1 VILDSRHLQTVAAI
15 AETGSLTAAAKRLH
29 LTLSAVSHQLRE
41 LESLFGAALFDR
53 KARPIKTT
61 AAGERLLKC
70 ANQVLPLLAL
80 AETEV
85 LALAEQKP
93 SERLFLALEC
103 HSCIEWLLPALDEL
117 RAARPDLDVDLRLGP
132 RFDPIPALLSREV
145 DAVLS
150 TDRTPDPEV
159 HHNALFRYEI
169 VLLMSSDHPLATRAF
184 VEPPDVAAQ
193 SFVTYPVELTRLDFY
208 TRFMRPAGLE
218 PRVAR
223 TAELTS
229 VLVQLVRSR
238 RGLAALPHWAV
249 ADELTRGG
257 LSAVKL
263 GRGGLHS
270 EVLLSTRTS
279 DTDTP
284 LMQAFLAVARRV
296 SREALTGITP
306 VD

>member
-1 VILDSRHLQTVAAI
+1 VILDSRHLQTVAAV
-15 AETGSLTAAAKRLH
+15 ADTGSLTAAAKRLH

-41 LESLFGAALFDR
+41 LESLFGASLFDR

-61 AAGERLLKC
+61 AAGERLLQC
-70 ANQVLPLLAL
+70 ARQALPLLAQ
-80 AETEV
+80 AEADV
-85 LALAEQKP
+85 LALVGQKP

-117 RAARPDLDVDLRLGP
+117 RVARPDLDVDLRLGP

-150 TDRTPDPEV
+150 TDRTPDPGV
-159 HHNALFRYEI
+159 HHSALFRYEI
-169 VLLMSSDHPLATRAF
+169 VLLAAADHALAGRES
-184 VEPPDVAAQ
+184 VEPSDLVELP
-193 SFVTYPVELTRLDFY
+193 FVTYPVELTRLDFY
-208 TRFMRPAGLE
+208 TRFLRPAGIE
-218 PRVAR
+218 PQISR

-238 RGLAALPHWAV
+238 RGLAALPRWAV
-249 ADELTRGG
+249 ADELARGG
-257 LSAVKL
+257 LASIRL
-263 GRGGLHS
+263 GRAGLHS
-270 EVLLSTRTS
+270 EVLLSTRAA

-284 LMQAFLAVARRV
+284 LMQAFLAVARSV
-296 SREALTGITP
+296 SRSALAGVTP

>member
-1 VILDSRHLQTVAAI
+1 MAAV

-41 LESLFGAALFDR
+41 LESLFGVSLFDR

-61 AAGERLLKC
+61 PAGERLLQC
-70 ANQVLPLLAL
+70 AHHALPLLAQ
-80 AETEV
+80 AEAEV
-85 LALAEQKP
+85 LAMAGAQP

-103 HSCIEWLLPALDEL
+103 HSCIEWLLPVLDEL
-117 RAARPDLDVDLRLGP
+117 RATRPELDVDLRLGP

-159 HHNALFRYEI
+159 HHSALFRYEI
-169 VLLMSSDHPLATRAF
+169 VLLTSSEHALAGRES
-184 VEPPDVAAQ
+184 VEPSELSKEP
-193 SFVTYPVELTRLDFY
+193 FVTYPVELTRLDFY
-208 TRFMRPAGLE
+208 TRFLRPAGIE
-218 PRVAR
+218 PQVAR

-238 RGLAALPHWAV
+238 RGLAALPRWAI
-249 ADELTRGG
+249 ADELGRGG
-257 LSAVKL
+257 LETVKL
-263 GRGGLHS
+263 GRSGLHS
-270 EVLLSTRTS
+270 EVLLSTRAS

-296 SREALTGITP
+296 SRTALEGVTP
-306 VD
+306 IG

>member
-1 VILDSRHLQTVAAI
+1 MILDSRHLHTVAAI
-15 AETGSLTAAAKRLH
+15 ADTGSLTAAAKRLH

-41 LESLFGAALFDR
+41 LESLFGLALFDR
-53 KARPIKTT
+53 KARPIKATT
-61 AAGERLLKC
+61 AGERLLKC
-70 ANQVLPLLAL
+70 AHQVLPLLGQ
-80 AETEV
+80 AEADV
-85 LALAEQKP
+85 LLLVDQQP

-117 RAARPDLDVDLRLGP
+117 RSARPDLDVDLRLGP

-150 TDRTPDPEV
+150 TDRTPDAEV

-169 VLLMSSDHPLATRAF
+169 VLLMSSEHPLATRAF
-184 VEPPDVAAQ
+184 VDPPDVATQ
-193 SFVTYPVELTRLDFY
+193 PFVTYPVELTRLDFY
-208 TRFMRPAGLE
+208 TRFLRPAGIE
-218 PRVAR
+218 PQVAR

-238 RGLAALPHWAV
+238 RGLAALPRWAV

-263 GRGGLHS
+263 GRAGLHS
-270 EVLLSTRTS
+270 EVLLSTRRS
-279 DTDTP
+279 DTETS

-296 SREALTGITP
+296 SREALTGVTP